1 MSNIILTHACNKG
14 CSYCFA
20 RETRDIHI
28 TPGAVS
34 TDVHMSLEMFKSILD
49 KHTANLPPGQSGR
62 VKLLGGEPTQH
73 PQFDE
78 ILALCYERS
87 IDVTLISNFLFSK
100 EVRDTIL
107 KYLEVRPMHFL
118 INSTE
123 LDQKNRMET
132 FKENYNEIYK
142 FLYARNAE
150 DNMSCG
156 LTIDHE
162 IDVTYYVNY
171 IDYLKS
177 NLIAIEHMRVSL
189 SFPGDADKKN
199 KFFFINNTKLGDAL
213 VFITKKLLDANIPA
227 NLDCINFPCMYESKE
242 EAKFVKKFLDGSDK
256 HICGM
261 GPGPTD
267 YMPDGTAIYCYPN
280 ANTVIDATKLKSDAA
295 VQESLRMKYQ
305 IARAMVTLP
314 EACEECGARKAGQC
328 EGPCLGFFEYDK
340 V

>member
-1 MSNIILTHACNKG
+1 MSNVILTHACNKG

-20 RETRDIHI
+20 RETRDSHV
-28 TPGAVS
+28 TVGACAD
-34 TDVHMSLEMFKSILD
+34 DVHMSMEMFSSILD
-49 KHTANLPPGQSGR
+49 KHVANLPPGRAGQ

-73 PQFDE
+73 PKFDE
-78 ILALCYERS
+78 ILALCYERN
-87 IDVTLISNFLFSK
+87 IEVTLISNFLFSK
-100 EVRDTIL
+100 EKRDIIL
-107 KYLEVRPMHFL
+107 KYLEARPMHFL

-123 LDQKNRMET
+123 LDQKNRMEI

-156 LTIDHE
+156 LTLDQ
-162 IDVTYYVNY
+162 DVGIEYYINY
-171 IDYLKS
+171 IDYLKD

-189 SFPGDADKKN
+189 SFTGDTDKKN
-199 KFFFINNTKLGDAL
+199 QFFFINNTKLGDSL

-242 EAKFVKKFLDGSDK
+242 ESKFVKKFLAGSDK
-256 HICGM
+256 YICGT

-280 ANTVIDATKLKSDAA
+280 ANTVVDATRLKSDTA

-305 IARAMVTLP
+305 IARATLVLP
-314 EACEECGARKAGQC
+314 DACQECNARKAGQC
-328 EGPCLGFFEYDK
+328 DGPCLGFFSYDK
-340 V
+340 I